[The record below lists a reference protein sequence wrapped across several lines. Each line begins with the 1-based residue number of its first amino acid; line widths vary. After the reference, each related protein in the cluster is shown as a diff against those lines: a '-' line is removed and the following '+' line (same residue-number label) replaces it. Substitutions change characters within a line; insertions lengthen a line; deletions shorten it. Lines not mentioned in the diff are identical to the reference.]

1 MEVKKEVKLE
11 VMRYAQD
18 DRITIKNL
26 LSSTKCVTPC
36 LQSRHNSLFNF
47 LFNFLFFVLLLL
59 FAACSED
66 SPSEQEVQ
74 TPNASLRMVN
84 AKRAPLGG
92 DDDGDIKVFLTNGT
106 DVAEGM
112 FKYNE
117 TVWNTQLKLKSGTK
131 TYHVYGFTP
140 AIDGLTANL
149 TSFTANSGVLSIQG
163 LDVMT
168 NRDYCVITGVRRVE
182 NESDMTSAVRGQM
195 SFEYASSRMNYINL
209 LFDHLFGRISFK
221 MKIGTD
227 YSALRTIKVKR
238 MQLQVAGYK
247 KVDVVATLTDGRG
260 IDQLTYNP
268 VATSD
273 NTTMTIW
280 DSETSPITLTTSPVE
295 VASAQIATI
304 TGLINNLQLYTEYD
318 VYDKEGKFIAER
330 TATNQLKTILKDI
343 TRGQER
349 VLNIT
354 VDPSYLYILSD
365 ADLDNP
371 PFIIE

>member
-1 MEVKKEVKLE
+1 MIQYIL
-11 VMRYAQD
+11 RHIA
-18 DRITIKNL
+18 TF
-26 LSSTKCVTPC
+26 
-36 LQSRHNSLFNF
+36 LQSFMTKIASKKTYLLPSITGRGMGVGLI
-47 LFNFLFFVLLLL
+47 LLLL
-59 FAACSED
+59 FSACSED

-74 TPNASLRMVN
+74 TPNASLRMVS

-106 DVAEGM
+106 DMAEGM

-182 NESDMTSAVRGQM
+182 SESDHTSAVRGQM
-195 SFEYASSRMNYINL
+195 AFEYASSRMNYINL

-247 KVDVVATLTDGRG
+247 KVDVVATLTDGWG

-273 NTTMTIW
+273 NTTMTI
-280 DSETSPITLTTSPVE
+280 
-295 VASAQIATI
+295 
-304 TGLINNLQLYTEYD
+304 
-318 VYDKEGKFIAER
+318 
-330 TATNQLKTILKDI
+330 
-343 TRGQER
+343 
-349 VLNIT
+349 
-354 VDPSYLYILSD
+354 
-365 ADLDNP
+365 
-371 PFIIE
+371 

>member
-59 FAACSED
+59 FASCSED

-74 TPNASLRMVN
+74 TPNASLRMVS

-106 DVAEGM
+106 DMAEGM

-140 AIDGLTANL
+140 ATDGLTASL
-149 TSFTANSGVLSIQG
+149 TSFTNNSGVLSIQG

-182 NESDMTSAVRGQM
+182 NASDMTSAVRGQM

-221 MKIGTD
+221 IKIGTD
-227 YSALRTIKVKR
+227 YSALRTIKIKR
-238 MQLQVAGYK
+238 MQLQVAGYS
-247 KVDVVATLTDGRG
+247 KVNVVATLTDGRG
-260 IDQLTYNP
+260 IDHLDYTP
-268 VATSD
+268 TGTD
-273 NTTMTIW
+273 NTTMTIR
-280 DSETSPITLTTSPVE
+280 DSEVILTTSPVE

-304 TGLINNLQLYTEYD
+304 AGMINNLQLYTEYD
-318 VYDKEGKFIAER
+318 VFDKKGNKIAER
-330 TATNQLKTILKDI
+330 TATNQLKTVLNNIAP
-343 TRGQER
+343 GQER

-371 PFIIE
+371 PFVVE